1 MSKTVDE
8 LFSNYPFTG
17 STMSQDQDRIDNIRS
32 LFQRAADEC
41 LRQTGVNVKVAVEKT
56 ADSSAE
62 FHAADKPGFQKI
74 YDELVDCDATPLA
87 NKFNIGDIVI
97 FNSGGTAMNVSNVNN
112 YYPVVECVWTDEMGH
127 YYCEI
132 VPESC
137 LRLYQEGSN

>member
-1 MSKTVDE
+1 MP
-8 LFSNYPFTG
+8 Y
-17 STMSQDQDRIDNIRS
+17 DQDRIDNVRR

-41 LRQTGVNVKVAVEKT
+41 QKQTGISVEVKVAEPKT
-56 ADSSAE
+56 QTTEYFPSPQESFKPVHDAFVDYDAAE
-62 FHAADKPGFQKI
+62 RQPR
-74 YDELVDCDATPLA
+74 
-87 NKFNIGDIVI
+87 FNIGDIVI

-112 YYPVVECVWTDEMGH
+112 YYPVVECVWTDEIGH